1 MAEKTQDMH
10 LPSLQVH
17 GEVFEDYRNEAI
29 EFNYICVSLLSAKR
43 QRKDNG
49 IYFPIMLAGS
59 AAPCPR
65 LCRRGASAKAKEKP
79 TYNDPDPELFLQV
92 ASVSEKSDSK
102 HCFGAI
108 TSHLKVSIK
117 FSVIDYP

>member
-10 LPSLQVH
+10 LPSLKVH
-17 GEVFEDYRNEAI
+17 GEVFEDHRNEAI

-59 AAPCPR
+59 AA
-65 LCRRGASAKAKEKP
+65 RRPQALPA
-79 TYNDPDPELFLQV
+79 
-92 ASVSEKSDSK
+92 
-102 HCFGAI
+102 
-108 TSHLKVSIK
+108 
-117 FSVIDYP
+117 

>member
-10 LPSLQVH
+10 LPSLKVH

-49 IYFPIMLAGS
+49 IYFPIMLEGQ
-59 AAPCPR
+59 PRPR
-65 LCRRGASAKAKEKP
+65 LCGRGASAGAKEKP
-79 TYNDPDPELFLQV
+79 TYNDPDPELFRQV
-92 ASVSEKSDSK
+92 ASGSEKSDSQ

>member
-10 LPSLQVH
+10 LPSLKVH

-59 AAPCPR
+59 AARRPS
-65 LCRRGASAKAKEKP
+65 LFRRGASAAAKENQLTMIP
-79 TYNDPDPELFLQV
+79 TRNYSAKWPPFRKKRLAALFRCNNV
-92 ASVSEKSDSK
+92 TCESFD
-102 HCFGAI
+102 
-108 TSHLKVSIK
+108 
-117 FSVIDYP
+117 

>member
-10 LPSLQVH
+10 LPSLKVH

-49 IYFPIMLAGS
+49 IYFPIMLEGRR
-59 AAPCPR
+59 APPQALPAWR
-65 LCRRGASAKAKEKP
+65 ECRGEGK
-79 TYNDPDPELFLQV
+79 TNLQ
-92 ASVSEKSDSK
+92 
-102 HCFGAI
+102 
-108 TSHLKVSIK
+108 
-117 FSVIDYP
+117 

>member
-29 EFNYICVSLLSAKR
+29 EFNYICVSLLSVKR

-49 IYFPIMLAGS
+49 IYF
-59 AAPCPR
+59 R
-65 LCRRGASAKAKEKP
+65 
-79 TYNDPDPELFLQV
+79 
-92 ASVSEKSDSK
+92 
-102 HCFGAI
+102 
-108 TSHLKVSIK
+108 
-117 FSVIDYP
+117 

>member
-10 LPSLQVH
+10 LPSLKVH

-49 IYFPIMLAGS
+49 IYFPIMLGGQLS
-59 AAPCPR
+59 TS
-65 LCRRGASAKAKEKP
+65 GALA
-79 TYNDPDPELFLQV
+79 
-92 ASVSEKSDSK
+92 
-102 HCFGAI
+102 
-108 TSHLKVSIK
+108 TSHNACSPNSTRVRIPAAASEPCKAIAAACSGTTA
-117 FSVIDYP
+117 

>member
-10 LPSLQVH
+10 LPSLKVH

-49 IYFPIMLAGS
+49 IYFPIMLEGQPRPAPGS
-59 AAPCPR
+59 AGVARVPG
-65 LCRRGASAKAKEKP
+65 RRK
-79 TYNDPDPELFLQV
+79 TNLQ
-92 ASVSEKSDSK
+92 
-102 HCFGAI
+102 
-108 TSHLKVSIK
+108 
-117 FSVIDYP
+117 

>member
-10 LPSLQVH
+10 LPSLKVH

-49 IYFPIMLAGS
+49 IYFPIMLGGQPRPAPGS
-59 AAPCPR
+59 AGVARVP
-65 LCRRGASAKAKEKP
+65 GEGKP
-79 TYNDPDPELFLQV
+79 TYNDPDPELFRQV
-92 ASVSEKSDSK
+92 ASVSEKATRS
-102 HCFGAI
+102 
-108 TSHLKVSIK
+108 TVS
-117 FSVIDYP
+117 VQ

>member
-10 LPSLQVH
+10 LPSLKVH

-49 IYFPIMLAGS
+49 IYFPIMLEGQPRPAPGS
-59 AAPCPR
+59 AGVARVPG
-65 LCRRGASAKAKEKP
+65 RR
-79 TYNDPDPELFLQV
+79 TYNDPDPELFRQV
-92 ASVSEKSDSK
+92 ASASEKSDSQ

>member
-10 LPSLQVH
+10 LPSLKVH

-49 IYFPIMLAGS
+49 IYFPIMLCGVCRAPPPGS
-59 AAPCPR
+59 PSVR
-65 LCRRGASAKAKEKP
+65 NSLGEGK
-79 TYNDPDPELFLQV
+79 THLQ
-92 ASVSEKSDSK
+92 
-102 HCFGAI
+102 
-108 TSHLKVSIK
+108 
-117 FSVIDYP
+117 

>member
-10 LPSLQVH
+10 LPSLKVH

-49 IYFPIMLAGS
+49 IYFPIMLEGS
-59 AAPCPR
+59 AAPR
-65 LCRRGASAKAKEKP
+65 QASAWREGAEAKEKP
-79 TYNDPDPELFLQV
+79 TYNGPHLELFRQV
-92 ASVSEKSDSK
+92 ASVSEKSDSQ

>member
-10 LPSLQVH
+10 LPSLKVH

-49 IYFPIMLAGS
+49 IYFPIMLAGLPR
-59 AAPCPR
+59 AAPGSPSVR
-65 LCRRGASAKAKEKP
+65 NSLGEGK
-79 TYNDPDPELFLQV
+79 THLQ
-92 ASVSEKSDSK
+92 
-102 HCFGAI
+102 
-108 TSHLKVSIK
+108 
-117 FSVIDYP
+117 